1 MERSQL
7 EEGSVHSLC
16 RSPWKMDA
24 HAEGLAGRTQVLWM
38 ERLVDELVHL
48 PKILQRQL
56 LGP

>member
-1 MERSQL
+1 
-7 EEGSVHSLC
+7 
-16 RSPWKMDA
+16 MDA